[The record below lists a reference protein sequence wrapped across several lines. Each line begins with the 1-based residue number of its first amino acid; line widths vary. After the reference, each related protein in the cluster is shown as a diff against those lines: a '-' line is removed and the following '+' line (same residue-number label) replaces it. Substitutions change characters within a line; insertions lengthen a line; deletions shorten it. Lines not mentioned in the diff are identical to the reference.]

1 MFVIIYGVSMRVMA
15 TNKAMSLRQLQAEYG
30 LSYSRIRKMIRLP
43 GFPIVEGVVFRKD
56 FDDWRKEY
64 YRSRH
69 TGEAPQLDAGRRVDE
84 LAHSNGSR
92 AFGHLAQGLQLFAF
106 WLLG

>member
-1 MFVIIYGVSMRVMA
+1 MKNRA
-15 TNKAMSLRQLQAEYG
+15 LTLRELQAEYG
-30 LSYSRIRKMIRLP
+30 LSYMRLRRLTRLP
-43 GFPIVEGVVFRKD
+43 GFPLIEGVVFQRD
-56 FDDWRKEY
+56 FDEWRREH
-64 YRSRH
+64 YRSQH

-92 AFGHLAQGLQLFAF
+92 AFGHLGLGLQLFAF